1 MSSHHSRAALAALA
15 AVSLTAAAQETTLT
29 WDLPTRLE
37 HCVDSG
43 PVLDRLEGT
52 RVYQRVGDVR
62 VPTTTWTATDP
73 APGTHHFVLAAYT
86 SKAEAV
92 VRALPL
98 VAREGGWVYALLSPI
113 VTASSPLPA
122 ERAPASVYGV
132 TQDDGISLNEAIERV
147 RRLPDFRRL
156 LSASTE
162 ARGNREVH
170 FVKYMAQDGTVR
182 KQSFTGRRR

>member
-1 MSSHHSRAALAALA
+1 MAGFLRAPAVNIRSSLLSI
-15 AVSLTAAAQETTLT
+15 
-29 WDLPTRLE
+29 
-37 HCVDSG
+37 
-43 PVLDRLEGT
+43 
-52 RVYQRVGDVR
+52 
-62 VPTTTWTATDP
+62 
-73 APGTHHFVLAAYT
+73 
-86 SKAEAV
+86 
-92 VRALPL
+92 L
-98 VAREGGWVYALLSPI
+98 VILLSPI

-122 ERAPASVYGV
+122 ERAPATGHGV

>member
-1 MSSHHSRAALAALA
+1 MNLRSSLLSI
-15 AVSLTAAAQETTLT
+15 
-29 WDLPTRLE
+29 
-37 HCVDSG
+37 
-43 PVLDRLEGT
+43 
-52 RVYQRVGDVR
+52 
-62 VPTTTWTATDP
+62 
-73 APGTHHFVLAAYT
+73 
-86 SKAEAV
+86 
-92 VRALPL
+92 L
-98 VAREGGWVYALLSPI
+98 VILLSPI

-122 ERAPASVYGV
+122 ERAPATVYGV

>member
-1 MSSHHSRAALAALA
+1 MAGLPRAPAVNLRSSLLSI
-15 AVSLTAAAQETTLT
+15 
-29 WDLPTRLE
+29 
-37 HCVDSG
+37 
-43 PVLDRLEGT
+43 
-52 RVYQRVGDVR
+52 
-62 VPTTTWTATDP
+62 
-73 APGTHHFVLAAYT
+73 
-86 SKAEAV
+86 
-92 VRALPL
+92 L
-98 VAREGGWVYALLSPI
+98 VILLSPI
-113 VTASSPLPA
+113 VTSSSPLPA
-122 ERAPASVYGV
+122 ERAPATVYGV